1 MRTSGPN
8 QPEQI
13 LLDVVDLLM
22 EFGVPYALAGALA
35 VSYYGVPRATT
46 DADSVVWMSGTG
58 KDARDLETYLS
69 ASGYRAELKRG
80 DIEDP
85 ILQSIRVEDAHEN
98 RVDLLLGIRGMDPDA
113 VHRCVSAAFF
123 GSTVRIVAAEDLI
136 GMKLFAGGPQDL
148 IDVRGILQVSRGS
161 LNLELLRSVSGG
173 YGPDVARTLGAL
185 LEEFPTA
192 DA

>member
-1 MRTSGPN
+1 MRTSGPS

-22 EFGVPYALAGALA
+22 GFGVPYALAGALA

-46 DADSVVWMSGTG
+46 DADSVVWMKGTG
-58 KDARDLETYLS
+58 KDTSDLKTHLA

-85 ILQSIRVEDAHEN
+85 ILQSIRVEDEHQN
-98 RVDLLLGIRGMDPDA
+98 RVDLLLAVRGMDPDA
-113 VHRCVSAAFF
+113 VHRCISAAFF
-123 GSTVRIVAAEDLI
+123 GSTVRIIGAEDLI

-148 IDVRGILQVSRGS
+148 IDVRGILQVSRES
-161 LNLELLRSVSGG
+161 LNAELLRRVATR
-173 YGPDVARTLGAL
+173 YGSDVAQTLDAL
-185 LEEFPTA
+185 LREFPLTGA
-192 DA
+192 